1 MATTKKKEPRYSQWQ
16 AARPSVKPQEKLG
29 VPSDEVPTK
38 IHVPEWTSGTDK
50 KPIPQNRYS
59 SVTSAEKRRRRQETR
74 ARASA
79 QLAPGAHAQRRHSLP
94 FLLDARSASRRPRP
108 APRPVPSAPAAVK
121 PPTVTPPEKVV
132 IAFEGWV
139 EQVADG
145 VATLRLVDA
154 QGRRS
159 VATYEVADLE
169 RDSIPAEVGTAFRC
183 QVVRNRSG
191 FHISFQ
197 PVPRRTLSEVRRKQR
212 EARTIAAYSSLQ
224 NDY

>member
-1 MATTKKKEPRYSQWQ
+1 
-16 AARPSVKPQEKLG
+16 
-29 VPSDEVPTK
+29 
-38 IHVPEWTSGTDK
+38 
-50 KPIPQNRYS
+50 
-59 SVTSAEKRRRRQETR
+59 
-74 ARASA
+74 
-79 QLAPGAHAQRRHSLP
+79 
-94 FLLDARSASRRPRP
+94 
-108 APRPVPSAPAAVK
+108 VK

-191 FHISFQ
+191 FQISFQ
-197 PVPRRTLSEVRRKQR
+197 PVPWRTISEVRRKQR